1 HTSSTPKM
9 AQVAKTVG
17 CGSPPN
23 SFCGGDATTKVEA
36 PASWAGTVFI
46 MTDEGYTALPPGTYS
61 PTRSTGRNTSVTVAP
76 VPKVVVWDCGF
87 CAACTL
93 RTRSMETSIASLTF
107 GSSCSTAS
115 SSACCGTRKAVGR
128 MPSNCSL

>member
-1 HTSSTPKM
+1 MPCAPPTAHTSSTPKM

-87 CAACTL
+87 CDACTL
-93 RTRSMETSIASLTF
+93 SIRTLEHSIDSFTFLTLIL
-107 GSSCSTAS
+107 TANL
-115 SSACCGTRKAVGR
+115 CYT
-128 MPSNCSL
+128 